1 MPSTAAFD
9 GQPRIAGGISIEMI
23 GEELEK
29 RGLGAVEQT
38 AGAAEWETAEPQR
51 AAWRSIVDSEIVE
64 GIRLESDLEELRVSL
79 RIKEGSARAE
89 RFAQL
94 VREAQDI
101 ARPRAMFGVAYVDS
115 KGENSVVLD
124 GVRFDSRVL
133 RVNLEGT
140 HRAFPF
146 VITCGSELHEWATAQ
161 EDLVMRFY
169 ADQICES
176 ALGAAQAALQRRLD
190 EQYRPGSLS
199 SMSPGSLP
207 DWPLSAQRPLF
218 GLLGDPEQAI
228 GVRLTESLLMV
239 PAKSVS
245 GIWFATEQ
253 SFASCQLCPRS
264 RCPTRRA
271 AYDGTLLESKYGP
284 AGRR

>member
-1 MPSTAAFD
+1 MD
-9 GQPRIAGGISIEMI
+9 VEI
-23 GEELEK
+23 LE
-29 RGLGAVEQT
+29 R
-38 AGAAEWETAEPQR
+38 
-51 AAWRSIVDSEIVE
+51 
-64 GIRLESDLEELRVSL
+64 IRLESDLEDLRARL
-79 RIKEGSARAE
+79 RIKEGTARAE

-115 KGENSVVLD
+115 KDDSSVVLD
-124 GVRFDSRVL
+124 GIRFDSRVL
-133 RVNLEGT
+133 RVNLDGT

-146 VITCGSELHEWATAQ
+146 VITCGTELHKWAAAN
-161 EDLVMRFY
+161 EDLVLHFY
-169 ADQICES
+169 ADQICEA
-176 ALGAAQAALQRRLD
+176 ALGVAQAALQRRLD

-207 DWPLSAQRPLF
+207 DWPLTAQRPLF
-218 GLLGDPEQAI
+218 ALLGDPEQAI

-264 RCPTRRA
+264 RCHTRRA
-271 AYDGTLLESKYGP
+271 PYDGTLFESKYGTTHEGP
-284 AGRR
+284 